1 MFTTLSQVLILQ
13 ESTHFHKNYTLS
25 KLLNLRQSF
34 FLILACLFSS
44 AIAMQKSRASRF
56 NLLFFHLSKKNK
68 RISTAI
74 AHATRDIVMLE
85 IKIIQIII
93 PLIFAIGIIAII
105 YTFLKEPRIILG
117 DLFSAIYFRIKEE
130 FLDFY
135 LFLLFHC

>member
-1 MFTTLSQVLILQ
+1 
-13 ESTHFHKNYTLS
+13 
-25 KLLNLRQSF
+25 
-34 FLILACLFSS
+34 
-44 AIAMQKSRASRF
+44 MQKSRAFRF

-130 FLDFY
+130 FFG
-135 LFLLFHC
+135 FLLIPFIPFIVLYLIIFKGGRLKKEDYQGDLKEKKSAQSAKSVREK